1 MFRKCPLS
9 YREVIM
15 SFKDNLLKKIKIIN
29 MSKKVLASIGP
40 PDSERKTDKATMRR
54 LLEMS
59 PYTLHKKRDLDLY
72 IKGDPEEKGEIL
84 VLDNELAIYN
94 TTADDVVLRK
104 SPTIKEMVSIRNAIK
119 ILSDSDMVISK
130 REESVN
136 TIRKECI
143 NLIDLSFNKADI
155 EEIEKEGSA
164 SLENGYSD
172 GVIES
177 LSLFAELLG
186 FSSPPKAFKMRHCE
200 IIGHLTKKESGE
212 IVFGPAVIYSLAYNT
227 LKLIEKKIG
236 SFDKGGMEYFKQI
249 ITENQEASKEAADV
263 FQYLKKAV
271 VEKSL

>member
-1 MFRKCPLS
+1 
-9 YREVIM
+9 M
-15 SFKDNLLKKIKIIN
+15 SFKDNLLRKININ
-29 MSKKVLASIGP
+29 NTANKVLGSIGP

-72 IKGDPEEKGEIL
+72 IKGNPEEKGEIL

-94 TTADDVVLRK
+94 TTSDDVALRK

-119 ILSDSDMVISK
+119 ILSDSDVVISK
-130 REESVN
+130 KEESVN

-164 SLENGYSD
+164 SLENGYSE

-186 FSSPPKAFKMRHCE
+186 FSPPPKAFKMRHCE
-200 IIGHLTKKESGE
+200 IIGHLAKKESGE

-236 SFDKGGMEYFKQI
+236 SFDKGEMEYFKQVVA
-249 ITENQEASKEAADV
+249 ENQEASKEGADV
-263 FQYLKKAV
+263 FQYLKEAV
-271 VEKSL
+271 VRKGR

>member
-1 MFRKCPLS
+1 
-9 YREVIM
+9 M
-15 SFKDNLLKKIKIIN
+15 SFKDNLLKKININ
-29 MSKKVLASIGP
+29 HTSNKVLGSIGP

-72 IKGDPEEKGEIL
+72 IKGDPEEKGKIL
-84 VLDNELAIYN
+84 VLDNELAIYH
-94 TTADDVVLRK
+94 TTADDVALRK

-119 ILSDSDMVISK
+119 ILSDSDVVVSK

-143 NLIDLSFNKADI
+143 DLLDLSFNKSDL

-236 SFDKGGMEYFKQI
+236 SFNKEEMEYFKQVI
-249 ITENQEASKEAADV
+249 AGDQEASKEGADV
-263 FQYLKKAV
+263 FQYLKEAV
-271 VEKSL
+271 VKKSL

>member
-1 MFRKCPLS
+1 
-9 YREVIM
+9 M

-29 MSKKVLASIGP
+29 TSNKVLSSIGP
-40 PDSERKTDKATMRR
+40 PGSERKTDKATMRR

-59 PYTLHKKRDLDLY
+59 PYALHKKRDLDLY
-72 IKGDPEEKGEIL
+72 IKGNPEERGEIL

-94 TTADDVVLRK
+94 TTDDDVALRK

-119 ILSDSDMVISK
+119 ILSDSDVVISK

-143 NLIDLSFNKADI
+143 DLLDLSFNKADI
-155 EEIEKEGSA
+155 EEIGKEGSA

-186 FSSPPKAFKMRHCE
+186 YKSAPKAFQIRHNK
-200 IIGHLTKKESGE
+200 IIGISVKKENGE
-212 IVFGPAVIYSLAYNT
+212 ILFGPAVIYSLAYNT
-227 LKLIEKKIG
+227 LKLIEQKIG
-236 SFDKGGMEYFKQI
+236 SFDKRAMEYFKQVVA
-249 ITENQEASKEAADV
+249 ENQEASKEGADV
-263 FQYLKKAV
+263 FQYLKKTV

>member
-1 MFRKCPLS
+1 
-9 YREVIM
+9 M
-15 SFKDNLLKKIKIIN
+15 SFKDNLLKKIKIKN
-29 MSKKVLASIGP
+29 MSKKVLGSIGP
-40 PDSERKTDKATMRR
+40 SDSERKTDKATMRR

-72 IKGDPEEKGEIL
+72 IKGDAEEKGEIL

-119 ILSDSDMVISK
+119 ILSDSDVVISK
-130 REESVN
+130 KEESVK
-136 TIRKECI
+136 TIQKECI
-143 NLIDLSFNKADI
+143 DLLDLSFNESDL
-155 EEIEKEGSA
+155 EEIENEGSA

-186 FSSPPKAFKMRHCE
+186 FSPPPKAFKMRHCE
-200 IIGHLTKKESGE
+200 IIGISVKKESGE
-212 IVFGPAVIYSLAYNT
+212 ILFGPAVIYSLAHNT

-236 SFDKGGMEYFKQI
+236 SFDKGEMEYFKQVI
-249 ITENQEASKEAADV
+249 AENQEASKEGADV
-263 FQYLKKAV
+263 FQYLKETV
-271 VEKSL
+271 VIKSL

>member
-1 MFRKCPLS
+1 
-9 YREVIM
+9 M
-15 SFKDNLLKKIKIIN
+15 SFKDNLLKKININ
-29 MSKKVLASIGP
+29 KTANKVLSSIGP
-40 PDSERKTDKATMRR
+40 PDSERKTDRATMRR
-54 LLEMS
+54 LLKMS
-59 PYTLHKKRDLDLY
+59 PYSLHKKRDLDLY
-72 IKGDPEEKGEIL
+72 IEGDPEKKGKIL

-119 ILSDSDMVISK
+119 ILSDSDVVISK

-177 LSLFAELLG
+177 LSLFSELLG

-200 IIGHLTKKESGE
+200 IVGQLTKKESGE
-212 IVFGPAVIYSLAYNT
+212 IVFGPAVIYSLAYST

-236 SFDKGGMEYFKQI
+236 SFDKAGMEYFKQVI
-249 ITENQEASKEAADV
+249 EDKQEASKEGADV
-263 FQYLKKAV
+263 FQYLKEAV
-271 VEKSL
+271 VKKSL

>member
-1 MFRKCPLS
+1 
-9 YREVIM
+9 M

-29 MSKKVLASIGP
+29 MSKKVLGSIGP

-59 PYTLHKKRDLDLY
+59 PYTLHQKRDLDLY
-72 IKGDPEEKGEIL
+72 IKSDPDEKGEIL
-84 VLDNELAIYN
+84 VLDNELALYH
-94 TTADDVVLRK
+94 TTADDVALRK

-119 ILSDSDMVISK
+119 ILSDSDVVISK
-130 REESVN
+130 RGKTVN

-143 NLIDLSFNKADI
+143 DLLDLSFTKADI

-177 LSLFAELLG
+177 LSLFAELLD
-186 FSSPPKAFKMRHCE
+186 FSPPPKAFKMRHCE
-200 IIGHLTKKESGE
+200 IMGHLTKKDSGE
-212 IVFGPAVIYSLAYNT
+212 MVFGPAVIYSLAYNT

-236 SFDKGGMEYFKQI
+236 SFDKGGMEYFKQVI
-249 ITENQEASKEAADV
+249 AQDQEALKEGPDV
-263 FQYLKKAV
+263 FQYLKEAV
-271 VEKSL
+271 VIKSL

>member
-1 MFRKCPLS
+1 VLS
-9 YREVIM
+9 
-15 SFKDNLLKKIKIIN
+15 
-29 MSKKVLASIGP
+29 SIGP
-40 PDSERKTDKATMRR
+40 PDSERKTDKATMRS

-72 IKGDPEEKGEIL
+72 IKSDPEKKGKIL

-94 TTADDVVLRK
+94 TSADDVALRK

-119 ILSDSDMVISK
+119 ILSDSDVVVSK

-143 NLIDLSFNKADI
+143 DLIDLSYNKSDI

-186 FSSPPKAFKMRHCE
+186 FSPPSKVFKMRHCE
-200 IIGHLTKKESGE
+200 IIGRLTKKENGE
-212 IVFGPAVIYSLAYNT
+212 MVFGPAVIYNLAYNA
-227 LKLIEKKIG
+227 LKLIEKKIS
-236 SFDKGGMEYFKQI
+236 SFDKEEMEYFKQVAN
-249 ITENQEASKEAADV
+249 ENHKPSKEGADV
-263 FQYLKKAV
+263 FQYLKEAV
-271 VEKSL
+271 FKKSL

>member
-1 MFRKCPLS
+1 
-9 YREVIM
+9 
-15 SFKDNLLKKIKIIN
+15 
-29 MSKKVLASIGP
+29 MSKKVLGSIGP

-72 IKGDPEEKGEIL
+72 IKGAPEDKVKIL

-94 TTADDVVLRK
+94 TTADDVALRK

-119 ILSDSDMVISK
+119 ILSDSDVVISK
-130 REESVN
+130 KEESVN

-143 NLIDLSFNKADI
+143 DLLDLSFNKADI

-172 GVIES
+172 GVVES
-177 LSLFAELLG
+177 LSLFAELIEYTLA
-186 FSSPPKAFKMRHCE
+186 PKAFRIRHHK
-200 IIGHLTKKESGE
+200 IIGISVKKESGE

-236 SFDKGGMEYFKQI
+236 SFDKGEMEYFNQVIAKK
-249 ITENQEASKEAADV
+249 QEASKEGADV
-263 FQYLKKAV
+263 FKYLKEVV

>member
-1 MFRKCPLS
+1 
-9 YREVIM
+9 M

-29 MSKKVLASIGP
+29 MSKKVLSSIGP

-54 LLEMS
+54 LLGMS
-59 PYTLHKKRDLDLY
+59 PYTLTKKRDLDLY

-94 TTADDVVLRK
+94 TTTDDVALRK
-104 SPTIKEMVSIRNAIK
+104 SPTIKEMVSVRNAIK
-119 ILSDSDMVISK
+119 ILSDSDVVISK
-130 REESVN
+130 KEETVN

-143 NLIDLSFNKADI
+143 DLLDLSFNKADI

-186 FSSPPKAFKMRHCE
+186 FSPPPKAFKIRHCE
-200 IIGHLTKKESGE
+200 IIGYLIKKESGK
-212 IVFGPAVIYSLAYNT
+212 IVFGPAVIYSLTYNT

-236 SFDKGGMEYFKQI
+236 SFDKGGMEYFNQVI
-249 ITENQEASKEAADV
+249 AENQEASKEGADV
-263 FQYLKKAV
+263 FQYLKEQAGR
-271 VEKSL
+271 LGNL

>member
-1 MFRKCPLS
+1 
-9 YREVIM
+9 M
-15 SFKDNLLKKIKIIN
+15 SFKDNLLKKININ
-29 MSKKVLASIGP
+29 HTSNKVLGSIGP

-59 PYTLHKKRDLDLY
+59 SYTLHKKRDLDLY

-119 ILSDSDMVISK
+119 ILSDSDVVVSK

-143 NLIDLSFNKADI
+143 DLLDLSFNKSDL

-164 SLENGYSD
+164 SLKSGYTD

-236 SFDKGGMEYFKQI
+236 SFNKGEMEYFKKVI
-249 ITENQEASKEAADV
+249 AEKQEASKEGADV
-263 FQYLKKAV
+263 FQYLKEAV
-271 VEKSL
+271 VEKS

>member
-1 MFRKCPLS
+1 
-9 YREVIM
+9 M
-15 SFKDNLLKKIKIIN
+15 SN
-29 MSKKVLASIGP
+29 KVLGSIGP

-59 PYTLHKKRDLDLY
+59 SYTLHKKRDLDLY
-72 IKGDPEEKGEIL
+72 IKGDPEEKGKIL
-84 VLDNELAIYN
+84 VLDNELAIYH
-94 TTADDVVLRK
+94 TTADDVALRK

-119 ILSDSDMVISK
+119 ILSDSDVVVSK

-143 NLIDLSFNKADI
+143 DLLDLSFNKSDL

-177 LSLFAELLG
+177 LFLFAELFG
-186 FSSPPKAFKMRHCE
+186 FSPSPKAFKMPHCE

-236 SFDKGGMEYFKQI
+236 SFNKEEMDYFKKVI
-249 ITENQEASKEAADV
+249 AGDQEASKEGADV
-263 FQYLKKAV
+263 FQYLKEAV
-271 VEKSL
+271 VEKS

>member
-1 MFRKCPLS
+1 
-9 YREVIM
+9 M
-15 SFKDNLLKKIKIIN
+15 SFKENLLKKIKIVN
-29 MSKKVLASIGP
+29 MSKKVIGSIGP
-40 PDSERKTDKATMRR
+40 PGSERKTDKATMQR

-72 IKGDPEEKGEIL
+72 IKGDPDKKGEIL
-84 VLDNELAIYN
+84 VLDNELALYH

-119 ILSDSDMVISK
+119 ILSDSDVVISK

-136 TIRKECI
+136 TIGKECI
-143 NLIDLSFNKADI
+143 DLLDLSFNKADI

-200 IIGHLTKKESGE
+200 IIGHLKKKENGE

-236 SFDKGGMEYFKQI
+236 SFDKGAMEYFKQVI
-249 ITENQEASKEAADV
+249 AEKQEASKEGADV
-263 FQYLKKAV
+263 FQYLKETV
-271 VEKSL
+271 VRKSL

>member
-1 MFRKCPLS
+1 
-9 YREVIM
+9 M
-15 SFKDNLLKKIKIIN
+15 SFKDNLLNKIKIIN
-29 MSKKVLASIGP
+29 MSKKVLGSIGP
-40 PDSERKTDKATMRR
+40 PASERKTDKATMRR

-94 TTADDVVLRK
+94 TTADDVALRK

-119 ILSDSDMVISK
+119 ILSDSDVVISK

-177 LSLFAELLG
+177 LSLFSELLG

-200 IIGHLTKKESGE
+200 IVGQLTKKESGE
-212 IVFGPAVIYSLAYNT
+212 IVFGPAVIYSLAYST

-236 SFDKGGMEYFKQI
+236 SFDKGGMEYFKEVI
-249 ITENQEASKEAADV
+249 EEKQEASKEGADV

-271 VEKSL
+271 IKESW

>member
-1 MFRKCPLS
+1 
-9 YREVIM
+9 M

-29 MSKKVLASIGP
+29 TSNKVLSSIGP
-40 PDSERKTDKATMRR
+40 PGSERKTDKATMRS

-72 IKGDPEEKGEIL
+72 IKGNPEEKGEIL

-94 TTADDVVLRK
+94 TTSDDVALRK
-104 SPTIKEMVSIRNAIK
+104 SPKIKEMVSIRNAIK
-119 ILSDSDMVISK
+119 ILSDSDVVISK
-130 REESVN
+130 KEESVN
-136 TIRKECI
+136 TVRKECI
-143 NLIDLSFNKADI
+143 DLLDLSFNKADI

-177 LSLFAELLG
+177 LSLFAELLEYT
-186 FSSPPKAFKMRHCE
+186 SAPKAFQMRHHK
-200 IIGHLTKKESGE
+200 IIGIAVKKESGE
-212 IVFGPAVIYSLAYNT
+212 ILFGPAVIYSPAYNT

-236 SFDKGGMEYFKQI
+236 SFDKEEMEYFNQVI
-249 ITENQEASKEAADV
+249 AENLEVSKEGADV

-271 VEKSL
+271 VKKSL

>member
-1 MFRKCPLS
+1 MP
-9 YREVIM
+9 
-15 SFKDNLLKKIKIIN
+15 FKDNLLKKININ
-29 MSKKVLASIGP
+29 QTAQKVINSIGP

-59 PYTLHKKRDLDLY
+59 PYSLHKKRDLDLY
-72 IKGDPEEKGEIL
+72 MKGDPEEKNKIL
-84 VLDNELAIYN
+84 VLDNELAMYH

-119 ILSDSDMVISK
+119 ILSDSDVVISK

-143 NLIDLSFNKADI
+143 DLLDLSFNQSDL

-164 SLENGYSD
+164 SLENAYAD
-172 GVIES
+172 GVVEA

-186 FSSPPKAFKMRHCE
+186 FILAPKAFKMRHYE
-200 IIGHLTKKESGE
+200 IMGHLTKKENGE
-212 IVFGPAVIYSLAYNT
+212 MVLGPVVIYSLAYNT

-236 SFDKGGMEYFKQI
+236 SFNKGEMMYFKQVI
-249 ITENQEASKEAADV
+249 EEKQEASKEGTDV
-263 FQYLKKAV
+263 FQYLKEAV
-271 VEKSL
+271 VKKSL